1 MHASVRRATQWILVY
16 LPCST
21 EALTHA
27 FPPNQPRTTDAEKSA
42 IKKYESK
49 FITLEP
55 APEYTIDRINNG
67 LYR

>member
-1 MHASVRRATQWILVY
+1 MGAGPTRQSPLIY
-16 LPCST
+16 LSIN
-21 EALTHA
+21 LISHIIKYHHH
-27 FPPNQPRTTDAEKSA
+27 TDAEKSV

-49 FITLEP
+49 FITLDP